1 MSDAR
6 APTKAQGIYEDVT
19 HILPH
24 VLKKI
29 LFATFFEKSISI
41 DAELKVEQHIYN
53 AKLNS

>member
-19 HILPH
+19 HTLPH

-29 LFATFFEKSISI
+29 LFAKKTFFEKKYLNRRRIKSITTYI
-41 DAELKVEQHIYN
+41 
-53 AKLNS
+53 